1 MSVALIFGP
10 NAPFIDFDGTIH
22 FYEGSA
28 AMRRSI
34 DLAAQCTGV
43 SADVLLRKR
52 DIGEGEST
60 MRINSVALA
69 AASLGIQDALAEI
82 GVVPVT
88 VGGLSLGD
96 VVSPAAASAVTRS
109 GVIDMLFTS
118 KHEPASSEPGQEE
131 ATAFA
136 YVPEG
141 EDPSPYYEPQIEGV
155 YFGAS
160 LGKVRWGN
168 GEAIM
173 LSGYRSSL
181 EEFAAQHP
189 NGNVKVRDQRMCAA
203 AYHSPLRMKARAQ
216 LEQLLDDMHIED
228 PAFPISSSILDR
240 PVTTAADVREL
251 LLLGCVG
258 PAYVHK
264 MIAQVMSYE
273 PEFVVTIG
281 PAMAKGMFV
290 FPVPVINVNSLE
302 TLADAADV
310 IAGADTARL
319 SA

>member
-1 MSVALIFGP
+1 M
-10 NAPFIDFDGTIH
+10 IDFDGTIH

-28 AMRRSI
+28 AMRRSF

-43 SADVLLRKR
+43 STDVLLRKR
-52 DIGEGEST
+52 DIGEDEAT
-60 MRINSVALA
+60 MRISSVALA
-69 AASLGIQDALAEI
+69 AASFGIQEALAEI

-96 VVSPAAASAVTRS
+96 MVAPAATGAVSRS
-109 GVIDMLFTS
+109 GVFNMLFS
-118 KHEPASSEPGQEE
+118 SRHEPASSEPGKEE
-131 ATAFA
+131 TTAFA
-136 YVPEG
+136 YVPAG
-141 EDPSPYYEPQIEGV
+141 EDRSPYYEPQAEGV

-173 LSGYRSSL
+173 LSGYRSAL

-189 NGNVKVRDQRMCAA
+189 EGNVKVRPARACTA
-203 AYHSPLRMKARAQ
+203 AYHSPLRMKAR
-216 LEQLLDDMHIED
+216 EQMERLLDDLRLED
-228 PAFPISSSILDR
+228 PAMPVCSSVLEH
-240 PVTTAADVREL
+240 PVTTAAGVREL
-251 LLLGCVG
+251 LLRNCVG
-258 PAYVHK
+258 PAYVYK

-273 PEFVVTIG
+273 PAMVVTIG

-290 FPVPVINVNSLE
+290 FPVPVLNVDSLE

-310 IAGADTARL
+310 IAGADKTRL